1 METGVTLPAFLLRLI
16 ALPFALGLV
25 GMLAGEAG
33 AVANRI
39 PVRSLAPIAAQDLRG
54 QTAAPTNPPRQR
66 AGRSGARAPAPAL
79 PAAATDALPI
89 VRGPATGQAG
99 YVHFFLITGPD
110 GEDETQVGIE
120 LDDGRIAWSFPGWGP
135 VVSPFVGAGS
145 LDSPAGEYRVRHLY
159 GLRPVAGESAMAE
172 LRSRLL
178 HRVSTW
184 VDAGVPYCNTDAPP
198 AELCLSCLAF
208 TLHVLFPAQ
217 LPMKLDL
224 PADFPRTSQD
234 LHYSTEDLLLYLTG
248 MGDPAAR
255 SARFA
260 RLQHPSVPQALRDE
274 VVRLVGTPESVA
286 ASTVAAADVPR
297 VPVVRERATTR
308 QGPRQTPRRPGSIRR
323 L

>member
-1 METGVTLPAFLLRLI
+1 MEIGVALPAFLLRLL
-16 ALPFALGLV
+16 ALPCALGLS

-39 PVRSLAPIAAQDLRG
+39 PPRSLAPIAAQETGG
-54 QTAAPTNPPRQR
+54 QYAAPQPAPRHR
-66 AGRSGARAPAPAL
+66 AGRSGARARPPAQL
-79 PAAATDALPI
+79 PAGADVLRT
-89 VRGPATGQAG
+89 VHGPAQGQAG

-135 VVSPFVGAGS
+135 VVSPFLAEGS
-145 LDSPAGEYRVRHLY
+145 LDTPEGAYRVRHLY
-159 GLRPVAGESAMAE
+159 GMRPFAGEPAMAE

-178 HRVSTW
+178 HRVATW
-184 VDAGVPYCNTDAPP
+184 VDAGVPYCNTEAPP

-208 TLHVLFPAQ
+208 TMHVLFPARI
-217 LPMKLDL
+217 PMQFDL

-234 LHYSTEDLLLYLTG
+234 LHYSTEDLLLYLAG

-260 RLQHPSVPQALRDE
+260 RLKHPSVPQALRDE

-286 ASTVAAADVPR
+286 ASTVAAADVSR

-308 QGPRQTPRRPGSIRR
+308 QGARQTPRRPGSTRR